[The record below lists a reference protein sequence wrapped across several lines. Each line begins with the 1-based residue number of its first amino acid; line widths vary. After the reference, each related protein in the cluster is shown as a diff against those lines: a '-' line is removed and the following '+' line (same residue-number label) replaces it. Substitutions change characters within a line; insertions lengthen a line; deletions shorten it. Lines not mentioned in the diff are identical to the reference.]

1 MFVEVRRGKAW
12 SESRKDHDHA
22 WICICLSFCTFVETR
37 LNWTFYRSYEE
48 NIKNCRM
55 ALEMWLTCRQ
65 ASSSAFQKHTI
76 CQASLWRWRHCRG
89 KIKHYLTRFMHK
101 TALYVFTP
109 TCMWITSNF
118 SWMHTVSKVWSQWAR
133 SFCCQTITY
142 HKVGFCILERFS
154 LFWQAFATTRWERKL
169 FKSVYTEDMICKET
183 IT

>member
-1 MFVEVRRGKAW
+1 M
-12 SESRKDHDHA
+12 
-22 WICICLSFCTFVETR
+22 T
-37 LNWTFYRSYEE
+37 
-48 NIKNCRM
+48 
-55 ALEMWLTCRQ
+55 LEMWLTCRQ

-89 KIKHYLTRFMHK
+89 KIKHYLTWFMHK

-118 SWMHTVSKVWSQWAR
+118 SWMHTVSKVWSQWGR

-154 LFWQAFATTRWERKL
+154 LFWQAFATTRWE
-169 FKSVYTEDMICKET
+169 KET
-183 IT
+183 LQVSLLLRIWFVRKQLHNNIWKELFHTIFSKLTSLST